1 MLLIRAAQLDPKLDS
16 VIQGLRRGLN
26 LALLSS
32 GKAAQL
38 TGAGRALVAARA
50 WTLAKE
56 AFINAIELTLIMRRP
71 GPGLGMSIRC
81 WMKAVS
87 SNLTGLWSLIQT
99 RRRFGD
105 CAAVFF
111 MRENRFEEA
120 QVEFE
125 EAARLEP
132 QSPGWQVALGDV
144 VARTGNVPQGLAY
157 FQHAIELSPRSADY
171 WRALANFTVD
181 YNYGVQETGLPAA
194 LQARALAPD
203 DPQSSVTLGRVYF
216 AINDL
221 TTAEKLWLDVL
232 DANPDFPAVH
242 LYLGVLYLQQDQSE
256 SAYLHF
262 EQAMTLDPDGP
273 YGAQAGRMLAQYFP

>member
-1 MLLIRAAQLDPKLDS
+1 MDSHYAPAWAWLGYVNQVLDEGGLLELNRALELDPNS
-16 VIQGLRRGLN
+16 AEIRGLR
-26 LALLSS
+26 
-32 GKAAQL
+32 
-38 TGAGRALVAARA
+38 
-50 WTLAKE
+50 
-56 AFINAIELTLIMRRP
+56 
-71 GPGLGMSIRC
+71 
-81 WMKAVS
+81 
-87 SNLTGLWSLIQT
+87 
-99 RRRFGD
+99 
-105 CAAVFF
+105 AVFF
-111 MRENRFEEA
+111 MRDNLFEEA

-125 EAARLEP
+125 AAARLEP

-144 VARTGNVPQGLAY
+144 VARTGDVPRGLAY

-232 DANPDFPAVH
+232 EANPDIPAVH
-242 LYLGVLYLQQDQSE
+242 LYLGVLYLQKDQSE
-256 SAYLHF
+256 SAYLHL
-262 EQAMTLDPDGP
+262 EQAVTLDPGGP
-273 YGAQAGRMLAQYFP
+273 YGAQASRMLAQYFP